1 MKTKI
6 GNIINA
12 LDKIKQLNGFYYT
25 ANDLAKSYGYQGE
38 IQVGVSAQE
47 TQKVLPMIVVPA
59 PVDDKFLTVKY
70 EKIIPLIIEALK
82 EINDNYDN
90 LKQDFEKFKSTI
102 K

>member
-1 MKTKI
+1 
-6 GNIINA
+6 
-12 LDKIKQLNGFYYT
+12 
-25 ANDLAKSYGYQGE
+25 
-38 IQVGVSAQE
+38 
-47 TQKVLPMIVVPA
+47 MIVVPA